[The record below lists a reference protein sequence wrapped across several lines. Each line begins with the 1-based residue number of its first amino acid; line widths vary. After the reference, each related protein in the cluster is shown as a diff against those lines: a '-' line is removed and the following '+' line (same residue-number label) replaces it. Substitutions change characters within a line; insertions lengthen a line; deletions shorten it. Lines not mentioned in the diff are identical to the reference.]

1 MNLYG
6 HTIIYIHKNDCSY
19 LNDVF
24 NITSKNNNC
33 RIILIG
39 DEYNKKYS
47 DKYNIEFYSIKDY
60 TEEFNY
66 THISVNIYDYEKICF
81 ERWII
86 LANFIKKHNIT
97 DKIIYCDSDNVLLK
111 NITDVDIINNY
122 DILYLGNDEVCVPNL
137 LICNPDVFQIIKQ
150 YIYLFYNRSYDEIY
164 KSIKK
169 INHHENGILHYSDMW
184 LVKDVFNN
192 ISKNTCIFDISYNNT
207 KYTII
212 NLENTENTE
221 NTENIFI
228 SNYDQIKNKNIDNI
242 VNIHFNGNN
251 KMYIKNYI

>member
-66 THISVNIYDYEKICF
+66 THISVNIYDYE
-81 ERWII
+81 
-86 LANFIKKHNIT
+86 
-97 DKIIYCDSDNVLLK
+97 
-111 NITDVDIINNY
+111 
-122 DILYLGNDEVCVPNL
+122 NDETTK
-137 LICNPDVFQIIKQ
+137 VFDL
-150 YIYLFYNRSYDEIY
+150 YDRVRSYLEKKFLKEKNLIFRIFR
-164 KSIKK
+164 IKMAK
-169 INHHENGILHYSDMW
+169 LILES
-184 LVKDVFNN
+184 F
-192 ISKNTCIFDISYNNT
+192 
-207 KYTII
+207 
-212 NLENTENTE
+212 
-221 NTENIFI
+221 
-228 SNYDQIKNKNIDNI
+228 
-242 VNIHFNGNN
+242 
-251 KMYIKNYI
+251 